1 MKDVCAA
8 FVRYNYSKKSFIRKI
23 DKIKNQ
29 VNKIFI
35 IDNSK
40 KKINLSGKKIRYI
53 YLGEN
58 YGIAHAQN
66 FAIYQAIKE
75 KFKYILLSD
84 QDTLYPKFYVKKMI
98 LFFKKKDV
106 GAVCPNLYD
115 INKKKTL
122 GFTLRYLCFKKTLNH
137 DYNKNQKL
145 VNLKSVY
152 ISESMA
158 SGTIIKLSFIKEIGY
173 MNDDLFLDWVDF
185 EWCWKLR
192 DKNIKIV
199 GVKNIFAKH
208 KLGSNKIKIFNKIY
222 HRHSLL
228 RYYYIIR
235 NGFILSIYG
244 GKINLFWR
252 INIFFNTLKYF
263 IGALI
268 INNFSKKSIKF
279 FLKAFFKGL
288 INHKGKLMKF

>member
-8 FVRYNYSKKSFIRKI
+8 FVRYNYSKKSLIEKI
-23 DKIKNQ
+23 NKIKNQ

-40 KKINLSGKKIRYI
+40 KKINVSGKKIRYI

-115 INKKKTL
+115 TNKKKTL
-122 GFTLRYLCFKKTLNH
+122 GLTLRYFCFKKTLNH

-145 VNLKSVY
+145 VNLKSEY

-185 EWCWKLR
+185 EWCWKLK

-244 GKINLFWR
+244 RKINLFWR

>member
-1 MKDVCAA
+1 MKDICAA
-8 FVRYNYSKKSFIRKI
+8 FIRYNYSKKSLIRNI

-40 KKINLSGKKIRYI
+40 KKIDVSDKKIKYV

-66 FAIYQAIKE
+66 FAIFQAIKE

-84 QDTLYPKFYVKKMI
+84 QDTFYPKYYIEKMKF
-98 LFFKKKDV
+98 FFKKKDV
-106 GAVCPNLYD
+106 AAVCPNLYD

-122 GFTLRYLCFKKTLNH
+122 GFTLRYFCFKKNLND
-137 DYNKNQKL
+137 DYNINQKL
-145 VNLKSVY
+145 VNLKSEF

-158 SGTIIKLSFIKEIGY
+158 SGTIIKLSLIKEIGY

-185 EWCWKLR
+185 EWCWKLKG
-192 DKNIKIV
+192 KNKKIV
-199 GVKNIFAKH
+199 GVKNIFARH
-208 KLGSNKIKIFNKIY
+208 KLGTNKIKIFNKIY
-222 HRHSLL
+222 HRHSLI

-235 NGFILSIYG
+235 NGFLLSIYG
-244 GKINLFWR
+244 RNIKSFWR
-252 INIFFNTLKYF
+252 INIFFNTLKYL

-268 INNFSKKSIKF
+268 INNFSKDSIKLF
-279 FLKAFFKGL
+279 FKAFFNGL
-288 INHKGKLMKF
+288 INQKGKLMKF